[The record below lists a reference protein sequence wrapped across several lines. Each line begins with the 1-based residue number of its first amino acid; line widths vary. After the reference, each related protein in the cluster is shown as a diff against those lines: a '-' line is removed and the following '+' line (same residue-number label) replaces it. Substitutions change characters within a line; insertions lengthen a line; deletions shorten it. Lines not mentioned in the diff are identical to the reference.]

1 MIARKVALIEIVN
14 LFLRRNFAS
23 RTCVARNYALDGELN
38 ADKLAAMQSENL
50 SRRERQIMDV
60 VYRLG
65 VAGAAEVQEAMPDP
79 PSYSA
84 VRAQLTILEE
94 KGFLKHEK
102 RAKRS
107 ALKNLLATFF
117 DNSAEKL
124 VAALLDPKDQ
134 KLSSDEIE
142 RIRRLVDEGR
152 FEEEKAS

>member
-1 MIARKVALIEIVN
+1 
-14 LFLRRNFAS
+14 
-23 RTCVARNYALDGELN
+23 
-38 ADKLAAMQSENL
+38 
-50 SRRERQIMDV
+50 MDV

-65 VAGAAEVQEAMPDP
+65 AAGAAEIQEAMPDP

-102 RAKRS
+102 RQRKYIYSPTVAPSRAKRS

-117 DNSAEKL
+117 DNSAENL

-152 FEEEKAS
+152 IEEERAS